1 LTDARGEDRR
11 GWVGFTLA
19 GALVL
24 LVALALRIMAARGD
38 LWLDEIWSLNLLTLA
53 SSPLDIFWRLTHD
66 NNHHLN
72 SLYLY
77 FLGDGASVL
86 ARRGLAIGFGVA
98 SVAMAGLIGLR
109 RGRAAALITMGL
121 MALSYPMIHYTSEA
135 RGYGPLM
142 FFVLFAFYCLERFLD
157 ERRMLFSW
165 LFALAIGLGFLS
177 HMTIVFACLAFG
189 LWGTVTILWDRATT
203 RRAMADLLRCF
214 APVTLLGS
222 AVLVTMF
229 AGTLVHG
236 FVIGGGRIIA
246 EGDHFAP
253 FVAGIGLLLQ
263 LELGL
268 PTTLDPR
275 VSLLAFLVLG
285 LGFIIA
291 LLRRGDRRWSFYV
304 IVLLAVPL
312 VMLAIRM
319 PHGGFP
325 RYFLFSGVF
334 LLVLLGQ
341 ILAMVGRAGGPGKAL
356 LAAVLLLF
364 TVGQSFLIGDFL
376 KYGRGQHT
384 DAFDYVASVTDN
396 ESITFGS
403 DKDALSRVMMN
414 YYDTTRPDGRRFDY
428 VEDYETA
435 TVSPE
440 WLFIV
445 HSDCPD
451 ATPMDFCKVLGP
463 NRRNHV
469 AEPLLRR
476 QVPESE
482 EDVVYELDREYFHWG
497 LSGWDLSLYRK
508 VRDEQGEEIDSRSS
522 PLAQ

>member
-11 GWVGFTLA
+11 GWVAFTLA
-19 GALVL
+19 SALVL

-77 FLGDGASVL
+77 FLGDDASVL

-121 MALSYPMIHYTSEA
+121 MALSYPMIHYSSEA
-135 RGYGPLM
+135 RGYGPMM

-189 LWGTVTILWDRATT
+189 LWGTVAILSDTATA
-203 RRAMADLLRCF
+203 RRKIADLLRCF

-222 AVLVTMF
+222 AVLVAMF
-229 AGTLVHG
+229 AGALVHG

-253 FVAGIGLLLQ
+253 FVAGTGLLLQ

-268 PTTLDPR
+268 PTALDPR

-285 LGFIIA
+285 LGFIVA

-304 IVLLAVPL
+304 IVLFAVPL

-341 ILAMVGRAGGPGKAL
+341 VLAMVGWAGGPGKAL
-356 LAAVLLLF
+356 LATLLLLF
-364 TVGQSFLIGDFL
+364 TVGQSLLIGDFL

-384 DAFDYVASVTDN
+384 EAFDYIASVTDN
-396 ESITFGS
+396 GPIVFGS
-403 DKDALSRVMMN
+403 NKDALSKTMLN
-414 YYDTTRPDGRRFDY
+414 YYDATRPDGRRFDY
-428 VEDYETA
+428 VEGYESA

-440 WLFIV
+440 WLFLV
-445 HSDCPD
+445 RNDCSD
-451 ATPMDFCKVLGP
+451 AEPMSFCKLLGP
-463 NRRNHV
+463 DRRIYAAQTEV
-469 AEPLLRR
+469 RR
-476 QVPESE
+476 QVPESGKVE
-482 EDVVYELDREYFHWG
+482 VYKLDREYFHWG
-497 LSGWDLSLYRK
+497 LSGWDVSLYRK
-508 VRDEQGEEIDSRSS
+508 
-522 PLAQ
+522 AQD